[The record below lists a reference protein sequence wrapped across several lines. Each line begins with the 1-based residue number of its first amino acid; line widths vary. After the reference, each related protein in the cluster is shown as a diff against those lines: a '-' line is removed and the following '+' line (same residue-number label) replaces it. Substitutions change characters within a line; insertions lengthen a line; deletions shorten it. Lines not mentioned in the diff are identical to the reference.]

1 MRRSALIEP
10 RCFVVRDTL
19 WEEVPLVERVVVVGS
34 GIAGLTCARALAGL
48 VNEVLMVSAGHC
60 GRDGASHRL
69 HGMGPFI
76 LLAAPWVRG
85 DSPEHFAS
93 ELERRAEGLARPE
106 LAGIL
111 AQEAHSAAR
120 ELMDWLG
127 LRVIA
132 EEPILLPGEELPRGM
147 AVLPG
152 RPGALMEPAVEACRR
167 AGVHLVEQTLAVG
180 LVQQEERVTGLVVMS
195 RGDAEPRLI
204 DAAAVVLAC
213 GGPAGAFPVATGPRW
228 CRGSALVLGQLAG
241 AALHQ
246 PGLLQVLPLT
256 ASPPG
261 FFLSTRVLV
270 EAELRVDGRPA
281 SHDGTVGGVLAVMR
295 AAWAAGQRTTAR
307 LQAAAY
313 ATLPPGFPLRAIAPP
328 GQEIELVVGCHHGI
342 GGVAIDTW
350 GRTSVPGLYACGEAA
365 GGVQGRHRMMGT
377 GLLEGYVFGRR
388 VARAVARD
396 LPKIAPVGGPPRRSV
411 VAPLAGAP
419 EIERRLDAHAQRWL
433 SAPRA
438 PATRPSMESETTSGA
453 FDEYLAAIRHRTLSI
468 LARVGRV

>member
-1 MRRSALIEP
+1 M
-10 RCFVVRDTL
+10 
-19 WEEVPLVERVVVVGS
+19 VERVVVVGS
-34 GIAGLTCARALAGL
+34 GIAGLTCARALAGQAR
-48 VNEVLMVSAGHC
+48 EVLMVSAGRA

-85 DSPEHFAS
+85 DSPKRFAA

-111 AQEAHSAAR
+111 AGEAHTAAR

-127 LRVIA
+127 LRAIA
-132 EEPILLPGEELPRGM
+132 DEPILLPGEELPRGLP
-147 AVLPG
+147 VLPG
-152 RPGALMEPAVEACRR
+152 HAGALMEPGVEACRR
-167 AGVHLVEQTLAVG
+167 AGVHLVEQTIAVG
-180 LVQQEERVTGLVVMS
+180 VEQRDGRVTGLVVRN

-241 AALHQ
+241 AFLHQ

-261 FFLSTRVLV
+261 FFLSSRVLV
-270 EAELRVDGRPA
+270 EAELRADGRPA
-281 SHDGTVGGVLAVMR
+281 PHGGTVGDVLAVMR
-295 AAWAAGQRTTAR
+295 AAWAAGGRTTAR
-307 LQAAAY
+307 LRAAAY
-313 ATLPPGFPLRAIAPP
+313 EALPPGFPLRAIAPP
-328 GQEIELVVGCHHGI
+328 GREVELVVGCHHGI

-365 GGVQGRHRMMGT
+365 GGVQGRRRMMGT

-396 LPKIAPVGGPPRRSV
+396 LTKLAPAGGAARRSV

-419 EIERRLDAHAQRWL
+419 QLERRLDAFAQGWL
-433 SAPRA
+433 SAPQA
-438 PATRPSMESETTSGA
+438 PAAQPAVESGTASGA
-453 FDEYLAAIRHRTLSI
+453 FDEYLAGIRHQALFI
-468 LARVGRV
+468 LARAGRV